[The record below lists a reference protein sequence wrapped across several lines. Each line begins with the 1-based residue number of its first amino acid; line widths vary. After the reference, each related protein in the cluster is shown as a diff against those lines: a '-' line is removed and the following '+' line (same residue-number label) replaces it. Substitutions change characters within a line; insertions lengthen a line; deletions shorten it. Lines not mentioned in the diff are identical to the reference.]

1 MNAIPYAV
9 NLLSQILKYGPLFN
23 SALTAQPVPQHKL
36 ILPQSLDSPKDEVA
50 IDTRRNDKVVL

>member
-1 MNAIPYAV
+1 M
-9 NLLSQILKYGPLFN
+9 LLTYSGILFN